1 MTYLEEVLNKIGKP
15 GLSELDLIARGW
27 TFERVFITKH
37 KEEIPVYRNKKWLA
51 YVLTNGEVKVVGGLP
66 EAEPVEAEPAND
78 LALSSSKGVQV
89 LSMSEGLALSLS
101 EWIE

>member
-1 MTYLEEVLNKIGKP
+1 MTYLEEVLNKIGKS

-66 EAEPVEAEPAND
+66 E
-78 LALSSSKGVQV
+78 LALSSSNGVQV